1 MASLDD
7 ILTTQKNGVVAVNQV
22 AENAFGVQGRK
33 TALEIDTATLIH
45 TGEAWVARMSVL
57 VAGAAGA
64 IYDASTIGT
73 ATTGR
78 RICIIPATVGIH
90 EVFMPVTRGIVVT
103 PGAAQIVSVSFT

>member
-1 MASLDD
+1 MANLDD

-33 TALEIDTATLIH
+33 TALEISSATLIH
-45 TGEAWVARMSVL
+45 SGEAWVARISVL

-64 IYDASTIGT
+64 IYDANTVAT

-78 RICIIPATVGIH
+78 RICIIPASVGIV
-90 EVFMPVTRGIVVT
+90 EIFMPVTRGIVVT
-103 PGAAQIVSVSFT
+103 PGAGQIVSVSFT